1 MADTVY
7 GFVGVGR
14 MGSLMSGRLLDAGH
28 TVWVYDSC
36 FVDPEG
42 DAVTLKAMQP
52 EFKARNWPEIRIGVG
67 LNTGR
72 MRVGNMGSRIRLAY
86 TVMGDAVNLAS
97 RLESQT
103 KEYGV
108 NLMISEFTLRK
119 LEGKA
124 SEFYFRPLD
133 KIQVKGKTEA
143 VRIYEV
149 IPSWSPWSKED
160 ALREKFIQAY
170 ESHYLKRQFADA
182 RSAFHEILNA
192 IPEDKATKHLLHLTE
207 IFLENPPRRHHR
219 GRF

>member
-1 MADTVY
+1 MLFRSVA
-7 GFVGVGR
+7 
-14 MGSLMSGRLLDAGH
+14 
-28 TVWVYDSC
+28 
-36 FVDPEG
+36 
-42 DAVTLKAMQP
+42 
-52 EFKARNWPEIRIGVG
+52 
-67 LNTGR
+67 
-72 MRVGNMGSRIRLAY
+72 VGNMGSSRIFQY
-86 TVMGDAVNLAS
+86 TALGDPMNLAS

-207 IFLENPPRRHHR
+207 IFLENPPPDSWD
-219 GRF
+219 GTTVKTSK